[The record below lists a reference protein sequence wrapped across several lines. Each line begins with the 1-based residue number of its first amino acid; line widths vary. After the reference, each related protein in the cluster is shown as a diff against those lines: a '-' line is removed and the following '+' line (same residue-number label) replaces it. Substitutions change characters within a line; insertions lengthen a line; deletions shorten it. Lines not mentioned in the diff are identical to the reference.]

1 MHNHNGIL
9 VSRKRYYLRL
19 CYLPAFSCYYRENTL
34 HSLCA
39 IYIGHFTH
47 AGIDIF
53 WENYINQFTVTISN
67 RKSIYHSFTYIGLE
81 INHQSDTIEVS
92 QKGFFNSLSFIPL
105 TQQECFALSSKVASK
120 LGMPWQMF
128 WFLKS

>member
-19 CYLPAFSCYYRENTL
+19 CYLPGFFRYYRENTV
-34 HSLCA
+34 HILCA
-39 IYIGHFTH
+39 IYVGHFTH

-53 WENYINQFTVTISN
+53 CENYINQFTAPISK

-81 INHQSDTIEVS
+81 IKHQSDTTEVS
-92 QKGFFNSLSFIPL
+92 QEAFL
-105 TQQECFALSSKVASK
+105 TAFHLFQ
-120 LGMPWQMF
+120 
-128 WFLKS
+128 